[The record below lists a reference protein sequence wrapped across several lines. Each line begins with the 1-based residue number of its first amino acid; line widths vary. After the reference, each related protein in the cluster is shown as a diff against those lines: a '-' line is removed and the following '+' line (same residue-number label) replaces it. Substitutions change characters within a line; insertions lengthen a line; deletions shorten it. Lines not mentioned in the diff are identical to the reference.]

1 MSFVDKRRFL
11 RSRLALMTEPPILL
25 FGVLL
30 IVKQLL
36 RLAETNA

>member
-1 MSFVDKRRFL
+1 VSFVDKRRFL
-11 RSRLALMTEPPILL
+11 RSRLALMIDPPILL

>member
-11 RSRLALMTEPPILL
+11 RSRFALMIDPLILQ

-36 RLAETNA
+36 PLAETNT